1 MYFLQ
6 LERRINISDI
16 YRGKNRLGR
25 FSLFLISLTVFLLPC
40 YSDSRAAEEN
50 ASLISL
56 QDIVDKASPGERIVL
71 PDGSYLG
78 PIRIDKQIVI
88 QASEQVV
95 LVNDH
100 PAPAISIQADGV
112 VVQGIRIIQKQGGD
126 DSTAVSVQADEVI
139 LKELEIRTRG
149 YGIQLRDAHDGA
161 LEGNYI
167 AWDRSQ
173 GPSSLGEKGNGIDL
187 YKSSG
192 NLIEQN
198 VIVNMR
204 DGIYLDNSK
213 DLMIADNQIFES
225 RYGIHCMYVD
235 GTKIVGNVG
244 EYNITGAMIM
254 GVREVTVS
262 SNSFAKQR
270 SNVNSQGILL
280 YDVRDSLVEKN
291 VLEGNRVGIYLERSS
306 QNELSYNSISRNFV
320 GIQFVSAEDNLIHYN
335 DFVANVIEAEATKSE
350 SNQLHHNF
358 WDMADLLDLDDD
370 GVSELSY
377 TINPFYRNLITR
389 IPAFQ
394 LFFQSP
400 GIHFL
405 STMAEQE
412 RQGWTI
418 DHSPGMK
425 LNMPRMSVDASTDN
439 NSLPEST
446 FLTIVASML
455 LLISGLTIIYSR
467 GSKE

>member
-1 MYFLQ
+1 M
-6 LERRINISDI
+6 
-16 YRGKNRLGR
+16 
-25 FSLFLISLTVFLLPC
+25 LPC
-40 YSDSRAAEEN
+40 FSDARAAEEN
-50 ASLISL
+50 AALISL
-56 QDIVDKASPGERIVL
+56 QDLVDKAGPGERIVL
-71 PDGSYLG
+71 PEGTYRG
-78 PIRIDKQIVI
+78 PVHIDKRLVI
-88 QASEQVV
+88 EALEQVV

-100 PAPAISIQADGV
+100 PAPAIFIQADGV
-112 VVQGIRIIQKQGGD
+112 VIQGIRIIQKQGGD
-126 DSTAVSVQADEVI
+126 ESTAVSVQADGVM

-149 YGIQLRDAHDGA
+149 YGIQLRDAHGGA

-173 GPSSLGEKGNGIDL
+173 GPSTLGEKGNGIDL
-187 YKSSG
+187 YKSSN

-213 DLMIADNQIFES
+213 DLMIADNRIFGS

-235 GTKIVGNVG
+235 GTEIVGNVG
-244 EYNITGAMIM
+244 ENNITGAMIM
-254 GVREVTVS
+254 GVRDVIVS
-262 SNSFAKQR
+262 SNSFAEQR

-291 VLEGNRVGIYLERSS
+291 VLEGNRVGIYLERSR

-320 GIQFVSAEDNLIHYN
+320 GMQFVSAEDNLIHYN
-335 DFVANVIEAEATKSE
+335 DFVGNVIEAEATKSE
-350 SNQLHHNF
+350 SNQLHQNF
-358 WDMADLLDLDDD
+358 WDMAALLDLNDD

-377 TINPFYRNLITR
+377 AINPFYRNLITR

-405 STMAEQE
+405 STMAEQD

-418 DHSPGMK
+418 DPSPGMK
-425 LNMPRMSVDASTDN
+425 LNMPRMDLDAGADN
-439 NSLPEST
+439 NSLPEGT
-446 FLTIVASML
+446 FLIIVASML
-455 LLISGLTIIYSR
+455 LLVSGLTIIYSR

>member
-1 MYFLQ
+1 MGPVHIAK
-6 LERRINISDI
+6 RI
-16 YRGKNRLGR
+16 
-25 FSLFLISLTVFLLPC
+25 
-40 YSDSRAAEEN
+40 E
-50 ASLISL
+50 
-56 QDIVDKASPGERIVL
+56 
-71 PDGSYLG
+71 
-78 PIRIDKQIVI
+78 I
-88 QASEQVV
+88 QGSEQVV

-100 PAPAISIQADGV
+100 PDPAISIQADDV
-112 VVQGIRIIQKQGGD
+112 VIQGIRIIQKQGGD
-126 DSTAVSVQADEVI
+126 ESTAVSVQADGVL
-139 LKELEIRTRG
+139 LKELDIRTRG

-161 LEGNYI
+161 LEGNSI

-173 GPSSLGEKGNGIDL
+173 GPSTLGDKGNGIDL
-187 YKSSG
+187 YKSSS

-198 VIVNMR
+198 IIVNMR

-213 DLMIADNQIFES
+213 NLMIADNRIFNS

-235 GTKIVGNVG
+235 GTKIVGNAG

-254 GVREVTVS
+254 GVRDVVVS

-280 YDVRDSLVEKN
+280 YDVRNSLVEKN

-306 QNELSYNSISRNFV
+306 QNELSHNSISRNFV
-320 GIQFVSAEDNLIHYN
+320 GMQFVSAEDNLIHYN
-335 DFVANVIEAEATKSE
+335 DFVANVIEAEATKSD
-350 SNQLHHNF
+350 SNQLYHNF
-358 WDMADLLDLDDD
+358 WDMAALLDLNED

-377 TINPFYRNLITR
+377 AINPFYRNLITQ

-400 GIHFL
+400 GVHFL
-405 STMAEQE
+405 STMAEQD

-418 DHSPGMK
+418 DPSPGMK
-425 LNMPRMSVDASTDN
+425 LNMPRMDLGTDTD
-439 NSLPEST
+439 SKVLPEGL
-446 FLTIVASML
+446 FLIIVASML
-455 LLISGLTIIYSR
+455 LLVSGLTIIYSR